1 LIERNQYNDEKQGR
15 IVQIINQLSTLK
27 HVREDRI
34 NLMHELFDDKDNLNF
49 NQRCYNINQIM
60 DQMENMIAMKKN
72 FNALQ
77 AEEEAISSNIMK
89 CQNEIEALNSEFIEK
104 HNEEA
109 RLYKALHEN
118 LFSRVQINKVI
129 EFLAMQG
136 NIPKTSEEDL
146 RQLLTIFKEKEA
158 FFKPFIEEDYKI
170 IEGLKKTAD
179 TIQRLNGLNE
189 SIQ

>member
-1 LIERNQYNDEKQGR
+1 
-15 IVQIINQLSTLK
+15 
-27 HVREDRI
+27 
-34 NLMHELFDDKDNLNF
+34 
-49 NQRCYNINQIM
+49 M

-189 SIQ
+189 SIQAEKDRRLDLYNNLDII